1 MRSYCAVNVGFGLVT
16 KVHGRSKRPK
26 QLETE
31 LSYCCVVRLEVPIA
45 VADVVAEW
53 LAVVGDVGQSAVE
66 WPLLPSLGNYV
77 VEWRLLRS
85 LGNCTVVE
93 FVVALEVVAVG
104 WVLCFDCSC
113 PHLRWN
119 LEIP

>member
-1 MRSYCAVNVGFGLVT
+1 MRSYCAVNVGFGLVMT
-16 KVHGRSKRPK
+16 VHGHLKLLK
-26 QLETE
+26 QLEME
-31 LSYCCVVRLEVPIA
+31 LSYCYVVRLEVPI
-45 VADVVAEW
+45 VVVDVVAESIV
-53 LAVVGDVGQSAVE
+53 VVGDVGQSAVE
-66 WPLLPSLGNYV
+66 WP
-77 VEWRLLRS
+77 LLRS